1 MSIFFK
7 KIQTV
12 TRVEMK
18 CKEDEAKEAREKE
31 QQAEEE
37 RKILLDKFYKT
48 LNNEDFKQ
56 IGFKIQDV
64 IEKAAINAETKAEIR
79 VYDFFQKNKISD
91 LLKEFDTLFEEELT
105 EAERIYDYNQEYD
118 AEEITLKVNSSFYM
132 RKLIEMLS
140 EQNPFDSLNT
150 PLNGFNIE
158 FEYKSDCLFSEV
170 VSFSWTPAIEEE

>member
-31 QQAEEE
+31 KQAEEE
-37 RKILLDKFYKT
+37 RKILLDKFYQT

-64 IEKAAINAETKAEIR
+64 IEKAAIDTKTKAEIR
-79 VYDFFQKNKISD
+79 VYEFFQVNKICD
-91 LLKEFDTLFEEELT
+91 RLKEFDTLFEEELT
-105 EAERIYDYNQEYD
+105 TAEYDYSQEYD
-118 AEEITLKVNSSFYM
+118 ADEITHGVNSSFYM

>member
-7 KIQTV
+7 QIQTV
-12 TRVEMK
+12 TRVEIK
-18 CKEDEAKEAREKE
+18 RKEDEAKEAIEKE
-31 QQAEEE
+31 KQAEEE
-37 RKILLDKFYKT
+37 RKSSLFKFYQT

-56 IGFKIQDV
+56 IGLKIQDV
-64 IEKAAINAETKAEIR
+64 IQKAAIDTKTKAEIG
-79 VYDFFQKNKISD
+79 VYEFFQTNNICD

-105 EAERIYDYNQEYD
+105 TAERMYDFSQEYD
-118 AEEITLKVNSSFYM
+118 WREITHGVNSSFYM

-158 FEYKSDCLFSEV
+158 IVFKSPCLFSEV